1 MPLPPSTIPKN
12 LLIIGLVLTFLP
24 QPFLY
29 FLNKSDTDVQ
39 QTESSEESIAVDQ
52 LVDQHAPSNF
62 YIKLFLWAL
71 LTSGV
76 ICLIITFKKTL
87 PNPEDKLF
95 EEEWD
100 KKGR

>member
-1 MPLPPSTIPKN
+1 MPLPPPKVPRN
-12 LLIIGLVLTFLP
+12 LLIVGLVLTFLP

-29 FLNKSDTDVQ
+29 FLSKANPEQTQPQSG
-39 QTESSEESIAVDQ
+39 TESIPVEQ
-52 LVDQHAPSNF
+52 LVEQHAPSHF
-62 YIKLFLWAL
+62 YLKSFLWLL
-71 LTSGV
+71 LTAGI

>member
-1 MPLPPSTIPKN
+1 MPLPPPKVPRN
-12 LLIIGLVLTFLP
+12 LLIVGLLLTFLP
-24 QPFLY
+24 QPILY
-29 FLNKSDTDVQ
+29 FLSKSDSEPTQ
-39 QTESSEESIAVDQ
+39 IESNQESISMEQV
-52 LVDQHAPSNF
+52 VEQHAPSHF
-62 YIKLFLWAL
+62 YLKNFLWLL
-71 LTSGV
+71 LTTGI